1 MRLLLNEQ
9 YSTEIAAQLRSD
21 GYDVASA
28 HDVGLVGIAD
38 RPLLETAATEERALV
53 TNNVRDFAPLAVSW
67 AAEGRD
73 HHGLI
78 FTSDRSLPRSRNTIG
93 LFVDVL
99 RRLLD
104 AEPATDALRN
114 RCVGWGTSSCGGDLA
129 CEPNRPAR
137 APTRARLARAH
148 VRLKSLGR
156 RGVAQPGSAHRSGR

>member
-1 MRLLLNEQ
+1 LRLLLDEQ
-9 YSTEIAAQLRSD
+9 DSAEIAARLRSD
-21 GYDVASA
+21 GYDVASV
-28 HDVGLVGIAD
+28 HQLGLGGIAD

-53 TNNVRDFAPLAVSW
+53 TNNVRDFAPIAVSW

-104 AEPATDALRN
+104 AEPAADAL
-114 RCVGWGTSSCGGDLA
+114 
-129 CEPNRPAR
+129 PNQ
-137 APTRARLARAH
+137 
-148 VRLKSLGR
+148 VRW
-156 RGVAQPGSAHRSGR
+156 VPDE